1 MNKIPSDEEI
11 RYEIASKK
19 VKKLKGFYSHLI
31 IYIVINTIILIANYQ
46 FWNKSGNFFSWNN
59 LSTAFFWGIG
69 LVAHGFSVFGANIF
83 LGKDWE
89 EKKIKELMNK
99 DKKRNQNWE

>member
-11 RYEIASKK
+11 RYELATKR
-19 VKKLKGFYSHLI
+19 VKELKGFYTHVLAYVLVNLI
-31 IYIVINTIILIANYQ
+31 IVVININDLKPGENYFQ
-46 FWNKSGNFFSWNN
+46 PKNFI
-59 LSTAFFWGIG
+59 TAFFWGIG

-83 LGKDWE
+83 FGKDWE

>member
-19 VKKLKGFYSHLI
+19 VKKIKGFYSHLI

-46 FWNKSGNFFSWNN
+46 FWNKSGSFFSWNN

-69 LVAHGFSVFGANIF
+69 LVAHGFSVFGTNIF

-99 DKKRNQNWE
+99 DKKRRGSWE